1 MIRSLATSAIALIAG
16 AAPVLADMTPA
27 EAWESL
33 IQNYTRYGYEVTT
46 GNIEDTG
53 NSLTVTDAVFS
64 TQSEQARTNIS
75 IPKFVLSQTGDA
87 KVRGVL
93 EGDVKLTSTYQVP
106 DEDAMKEAVDAT
118 IQKRLSNPA
127 ETTDEEGSTTMK
139 MVDLEMTGTIA
150 APGNELLISG
160 SAEDVLY
167 EYNYPSVTL
176 DMQVPLA
183 QDAKATMPISAE
195 LTGLKGTQ
203 RNVQDNASE
212 QSLDIAAETATIS
225 TDTTFPEDENG
236 GSGSLKYQ
244 VTLNNLGSEGRGAM
258 PAGEF
263 DMSTQMADALAAG
276 LQFDGTVL
284 FDSMAAS
291 FNVQTTVKDGP
302 EMRDQNINAEIK
314 SGAGNL
320 DFRIAE
326 DGMNYAA
333 KLMNSDASIEN
344 SNLPF
349 PMNYAAEETSV
360 DILFP
365 VQKAEE
371 AQPFKLA
378 YALNGVTLGEE
389 IWALFDPNN
398 NLPRDPASLSMDVEG
413 DAVVSENIF
422 DPAFGQPKL
431 DADGAFTEQ
440 DTPFE
445 PKSLKIN
452 GISLEAIG
460 AKADVTGEI
469 DFAENPM
476 DPTGQMDGTFVG
488 VNALLENLGKT
499 GLVPQDQLMGL
510 RMMMGLFAKPV
521 EGSEDTLET
530 ELVFK
535 SGGQIFANGQ
545 RIK

>member
-106 DEDAMKEAVDAT
+106 DEEAMKEAVDAT

-263 DMSTQMADALAAG
+263 DMSTQ
-276 LQFDGTVL
+276 
-284 FDSMAAS
+284 
-291 FNVQTTVKDGP
+291 
-302 EMRDQNINAEIK
+302 
-314 SGAGNL
+314 
-320 DFRIAE
+320 
-326 DGMNYAA
+326 
-333 KLMNSDASIEN
+333 
-344 SNLPF
+344 
-349 PMNYAAEETSV
+349 
-360 DILFP
+360 
-365 VQKAEE
+365 
-371 AQPFKLA
+371 
-378 YALNGVTLGEE
+378 NGRRTG
-389 IWALFDPNN
+389 
-398 NLPRDPASLSMDVEG
+398 RRPA
-413 DAVVSENIF
+413 IRR
-422 DPAFGQPKL
+422 
-431 DADGAFTEQ
+431 DGA
-440 DTPFE
+440 
-445 PKSLKIN
+445 
-452 GISLEAIG
+452 
-460 AKADVTGEI
+460 V
-469 DFAENPM
+469 
-476 DPTGQMDGTFVG
+476 
-488 VNALLENLGKT
+488 
-499 GLVPQDQLMGL
+499 
-510 RMMMGLFAKPV
+510 
-521 EGSEDTLET
+521 
-530 ELVFK
+530 
-535 SGGQIFANGQ
+535 
-545 RIK
+545 